1 MAVSI
6 TISITD
12 AEDDVG
18 ELGSLFEAIVED
30 DDLRVVRKQ
39 LVSGAPDPDV
49 LGAEDI
55 IRLVVESAPLM
66 GAVTACVTHWL
77 STRRTKF
84 TLKIGDKSIS
94 VNGQVSED
102 LVRQALE
109 QVSAEQKRL
118 EGAEPVDDNGQE
130 PGDAAPPQ

>member
-1 MAVSI
+1 MHVAVSI
-6 TISITD
+6 TISISD

-39 LVSGAPDPDV
+39 LVSGVPDPDV

-55 IRLVVESAPLM
+55 IKLVVESAPLM

-84 TLKIGDKSIS
+84 TLKIGDNSIS
-94 VNGQVSED
+94 VNGKVSED

-109 QVSAEQKRL
+109 KVSAEQKQL
-118 EGAEPVDDNGQE
+118 EGASQE